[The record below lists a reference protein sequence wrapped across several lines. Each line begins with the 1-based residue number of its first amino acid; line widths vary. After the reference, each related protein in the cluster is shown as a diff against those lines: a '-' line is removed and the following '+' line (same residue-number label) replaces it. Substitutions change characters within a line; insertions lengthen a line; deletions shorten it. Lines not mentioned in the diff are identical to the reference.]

1 MSLVQYVYVAI
12 AKTANQVSPDDWIL
26 EEKTKVFSENNT
38 IKEIHEWASRYQ
50 GNDNIIITISD

>member
-12 AKTANQVSPDDWIL
+12 AKTANQVSSGDWIV